1 MYILPVVVVSI
12 TKLKSKN
19 NLIPKMDRS
28 KNFLSS
34 ISSILVFFLEILRE
48 SVKGNLLSDRE
59 H

>member
-48 SVKGNLLSDRE
+48 SVKGNLLSD
-59 H
+59 